1 MNLLK
6 TILSAAA
13 LAAAT
18 LAALPAA
25 AAAPM
30 AFREVPSSHGLCDPV
45 VYCFAQDAEG
55 YMWIGTRSGLNRYD
69 GYRMN
74 AYRHQPDDTLS
85 LPHSRI
91 NSLTVTA
98 DGSLLVGTDCGWC
111 VYDRRADRFVRMDVA
126 RGLSVKAIAEQGS
139 RLWICTNH
147 GLFAYDR
154 ATGRHRHFTKAD
166 AGNHFPGDYVPCAL
180 VLPDG
185 RLAVGTHNKLCLM
198 NGDRVTDV
206 VETGGDINLVLSVMA
221 DADDPDKLW
230 IGTEQGLMRYSIGA
244 RNKNYM
250 LTGVPIKSMCA
261 DADGNLVLGT
271 DNGLYVRQRNSLTF
285 DIFRHRTDDS
295 RTIPNDV
302 VWSVA
307 ADRDRTLWLGTDNGI
322 AIVDPH
328 CRTDFASI
336 KDLTG
341 STDGHQVFAIVTDNR
356 NNLWLGGSN
365 GLIMHNRTTG
375 QSQWFR
381 MDAGEGRQ
389 LLHNKVRC
397 LYPDGGSMWI
407 ATDGGLNR
415 YDYATGCIE
424 GYALADSTGTYNSK
438 WMYAIVADRR
448 GRLWIATYEGGVF
461 VVDKADLQASHGR
474 PVTPVEHY
482 SAESATHFVPDN
494 IVNSIVADA
503 DTVWI
508 STDNAGIR
516 RIAPDSTLTLDT
528 ATGALPTNS
537 IRCLTADL
545 QGNLWIG
552 TDMGLL
558 VLTRG
563 ARTARQVAPGQITQP
578 VRFVTCD
585 ADNVWVGTAGT
596 VVRIDSRTHQ
606 PAGSPVSCGFCL
618 SAYVSRTERR
628 LYVGV
633 TDGVFGMDIGTDDG
647 TPQSAPQVTNL
658 IVGSQPVAV
667 GQKVGGLVPLVARL
681 ANGAH
686 ITLPHALGTFGIECS
701 AFAYSAADETI
712 YAYRLDDADTWV
724 PLPAGHNQVV
734 FSNLNHGDHTIA
746 ICTLGAGG
754 RPVQPEARITVT
766 VLPPWYLT
774 TAAKTAYAA
783 TFVILVALIVLTVN
797 KRQRMAIAELER
809 TKTLKMAHMKLD
821 FFANMSHEFKTPLS
835 LIICNIGRL
844 MAKTPPHRHH
854 SDELKSIEQNVQK
867 LHQLIN
873 KMLDSGRDGNDA
885 LMPSLTRPDEF
896 LGEVFARFGHL
907 FEDKGISAVI
917 DCHCSHCHVNIDRV
931 KMDSAISNLISNAV
945 KFTPRGGSVV
955 LRAAPLP
962 GRDELGIELTDTGC
976 GIPAADLPRI
986 GERYFRSQHSAA
998 INQQGTGLGMSMAM
1012 AIVRQHKGRLD
1023 IESEPGRGTT
1033 VRVVLPCEA
1042 DAVPDMPA
1050 FPDFKQKPL
1059 AIVAEDNDELRRL
1072 MADEMS
1078 ARFELV
1084 MCADGAEAF
1093 DQALTRR
1100 PDIVVTDLMMPGVD
1114 GYELCRR
1121 LRANINTAL
1130 VPIVVLT
1137 ALDDSHTELSLLE
1150 VADDFL
1156 TKPFDMQHLEKRMAN
1171 LIVKSRTRVRR
1182 QVQQDIVTPDE
1193 PAPAVGPDEAFLSKV
1208 TAQIEA
1214 SISDPDLNVSELC
1227 TRCGTSEKQLYRR
1240 LKQITGLTAVE
1251 FIRSIRLKKAAM
1263 YLSQGQLTVSEVMY
1277 MVGFSNHSYFTKC
1290 FKKEYGVV
1298 PKEYRE
1304 SREEIS

>member
-1 MNLLK
+1 M
-6 TILSAAA
+6 
-13 LAAAT
+13 
-18 LAALPAA
+18 
-25 AAAPM
+25 
-30 AFREVPSSHGLCDPV
+30 
-45 VYCFAQDAEG
+45 
-55 YMWIGTRSGLNRYD
+55 
-69 GYRMN
+69 
-74 AYRHQPDDTLS
+74 
-85 LPHSRI
+85 
-91 NSLTVTA
+91 
-98 DGSLLVGTDCGWC
+98 
-111 VYDRRADRFVRMDVA
+111 
-126 RGLSVKAIAEQGS
+126 
-139 RLWICTNH
+139 
-147 GLFAYDR
+147 
-154 ATGRHRHFTKAD
+154 
-166 AGNHFPGDYVPCAL
+166 
-180 VLPDG
+180 
-185 RLAVGTHNKLCLM
+185 
-198 NGDRVTDV
+198 
-206 VETGGDINLVLSVMA
+206 
-221 DADDPDKLW
+221 
-230 IGTEQGLMRYSIGA
+230 
-244 RNKNYM
+244 
-250 LTGVPIKSMCA
+250 
-261 DADGNLVLGT
+261 
-271 DNGLYVRQRNSLTF
+271 
-285 DIFRHRTDDS
+285 
-295 RTIPNDV
+295 
-302 VWSVA
+302 
-307 ADRDRTLWLGTDNGI
+307 
-322 AIVDPH
+322 
-328 CRTDFASI
+328 
-336 KDLTG
+336 
-341 STDGHQVFAIVTDNR
+341 
-356 NNLWLGGSN
+356 
-365 GLIMHNRTTG
+365 
-375 QSQWFR
+375 
-381 MDAGEGRQ
+381 
-389 LLHNKVRC
+389 
-397 LYPDGGSMWI
+397 
-407 ATDGGLNR
+407 
-415 YDYATGCIE
+415 
-424 GYALADSTGTYNSK
+424 
-438 WMYAIVADRR
+438 
-448 GRLWIATYEGGVF
+448 
-461 VVDKADLQASHGR
+461 
-474 PVTPVEHY
+474 
-482 SAESATHFVPDN
+482 
-494 IVNSIVADA
+494 
-503 DTVWI
+503 
-508 STDNAGIR
+508 
-516 RIAPDSTLTLDT
+516 
-528 ATGALPTNS
+528 
-537 IRCLTADL
+537 
-545 QGNLWIG
+545 
-552 TDMGLL
+552 
-558 VLTRG
+558 
-563 ARTARQVAPGQITQP
+563 
-578 VRFVTCD
+578 
-585 ADNVWVGTAGT
+585 
-596 VVRIDSRTHQ
+596 
-606 PAGSPVSCGFCL
+606 
-618 SAYVSRTERR
+618 
-628 LYVGV
+628 
-633 TDGVFGMDIGTDDG
+633 
-647 TPQSAPQVTNL
+647 
-658 IVGSQPVAV
+658 
-667 GQKVGGLVPLVARL
+667 
-681 ANGAH
+681 
-686 ITLPHALGTFGIECS
+686 
-701 AFAYSAADETI
+701 
-712 YAYRLDDADTWV
+712 
-724 PLPAGHNQVV
+724 
-734 FSNLNHGDHTIA
+734 
-746 ICTLGAGG
+746 
-754 RPVQPEARITVT
+754 QPEARITVT

-885 LMPSLTRPDEF
+885 LMPSLTRPDAF
-896 LGEVFARFGHL
+896 LGEIFARFGHL

-1023 IESEPGRGTT
+1023 IESEPGRGTP

-1093 DQALTRR
+1093 DQALARR

-1208 TAQIEA
+1208 TAHIEA